1 MPTLSKLKE
10 EAARLCPYPIEPWRD
25 AKFGMFSAAPDS
37 AFADCT
43 GHKAV
48 VSVIVRPP
56 EGVPY
61 IALLE
66 GNRTIPLRDNGGG
79 IPEQLSLL

>member
-79 IPEQLSLL
+79 TPEQLGLW